1 MFRTSNTCLWYIFND
16 VVVWPFGKVLFYNRG
31 EILHFCMQNIVFQS
45 IANQQQGSNT
55 ALNTVCP
62 MDNEYASENRLKDTR
77 PSVYSSF
84 LIYSIG
90 SFADIEILSS
100 LIKDKMV
107 SMLLIWL
114 KMLRMKKHAI
124 CMSLIWSISSSISF
138 GRSKVIEGT
147 LLNSQQKITRLFWV
161 QSQWPLQAMIKSES
175 DWNKLKVSI
184 FFLDSSNWNIDENHE
199 TMMTMRNESL

>member
-1 MFRTSNTCLWYIFND
+1 MNMLQKIELKTPDSLYIQ
-16 VVVWPFGKVLFYNRG
+16 V
-31 EILHFCMQNIVFQS
+31 
-45 IANQQQGSNT
+45 
-55 ALNTVCP
+55 
-62 MDNEYASENRLKDTR
+62 
-77 PSVYSSF
+77 F

-90 SFADIEILSS
+90 SFADIKILSS

-161 QSQWPLQAMIKSES
+161 QSQWPLQAMIKTKS
-175 DWNKLKVSI
+175 DRNKLKVSI

-199 TMMTMRNESL
+199 TMMTMRNDLFIVCLRKTSSGQFTKREITNW